1 MRYDAPAGRSI
12 RLAVVVVRAARPLHD
27 DPIVLLA
34 GGPGEPLVRETAEL
48 VGPGRPLTALAA
60 RRDLVLLDQ
69 RGVGRSRP
77 NLSCDRE
84 TTAAPAI
91 FGGDLARVMA
101 RVYGTCA
108 ARLRRAGVA
117 LGAFDT
123 ASNARDLDGVR
134 RALGYTQVNL
144 FGTSYGARL
153 AHQALR
159 GEPAWI
165 RSAVLASPIPAEAN
179 FLVDAGASFA
189 SAINRSLNLCAADP
203 ACAGAYPDL
212 RARLDRSVRGL
223 ARQGVDLSG
232 VAGIVHRLYYSREGV
247 RRVPAALDAIA
258 RGRVP
263 AFAVESG
270 SERTGAPVTDGM
282 TLSVV
287 CAEEAAYADR
297 GRIARIARRL
307 PPLPRALV
315 ASDSLLGRPLFGIC
329 RRWGVPRADPATFR
343 PVRSDTPAL
352 VVTGQL
358 DQITPPRYG
367 RTVAAQLP
375 NARYV
380 DVRGVGHSPVLAGGA
395 CAVRVVLRFLD
406 DPAAP
411 LRPAPCVRRG

>member
-1 MRYDAPAGRSI
+1 MAS
-12 RLAVVVVRAARPLHD
+12 AATSR
-27 DPIVLLA
+27 
-34 GGPGEPLVRETAEL
+34 GSWCGCTA
-48 VGPGRPLTALAA
+48 R
-60 RRDLVLLDQ
+60 
-69 RGVGRSRP
+69 
-77 NLSCDRE
+77 
-84 TTAAPAI
+84 
-91 FGGDLARVMA
+91 
-101 RVYGTCA
+101 CA
-108 ARLRRAGVA
+108 ARLRGAGVA

-134 RALGYTQVNL
+134 RALGYAQVNL

-212 RARLDRSVRGL
+212 RARLDRASAGSR
-223 ARQGVDLSG
+223 ARASTS
-232 VAGIVHRLYYSREGV
+232 AAWPASCTASTTRARACAA
-247 RRVPAALDAIA
+247 VPAALDAIA
-258 RGRVP
+258 HGRVP

-270 SERTGAPVTDGM
+270 TERTGAPVTDGM

-297 GRIARIARRL
+297 ARIARIARRL

-315 ASDSLLGRPLFGIC
+315 AADTLLGRPLFGIC